1 MNFFRRYRFAL
12 VMAAL
17 LLGGLTL
24 FSVNAG
30 RDPSSSVTGRL
41 LLEILGPP
49 QRAVSAVGEWIGG
62 IWNRYFALVQ
72 VARQAEDL
80 KRQVA
85 SYRQQ
90 LTDLEE
96 LKLANQRLRALLSL
110 QEQISAPQV
119 AAQVVGVDP
128 TNYFRT
134 VIIDK
139 GSSDGVETQ
148 MPVINAQGVVGR
160 VIWSSAGYAKVLL
173 LVDHNAAMDVLVQ
186 RSRARGIVEGAGSD
200 TLRLK
205 YVLHAEDVSP
215 GDRLVATG
223 ADGVFPKGMLVGLVR
238 AVKQGG
244 KGVFQHIEVEPAV
257 NFDRLEE
264 VVVILHRRNFDDE

>member
-90 LTDLEE
+90 LTDMDE
-96 LKLANQRLRALLSL
+96 LRLSNQRLRALLSL
-110 QEQISAPQV
+110 KDQISYPQV

-128 TNYFRT
+128 TNFFRT

-139 GSSDGVETQ
+139 GSSDGVDTQ

-160 VIWSSAGYAKVLL
+160 IIWSSAHYAKVLL

-186 RSRARGIVEGAGSD
+186 RSRARGIVEGAGND

-205 YVLHAEDVSP
+205 YVQHAEDVSP

-223 ADGVFPKGMLVGLVR
+223 ADGVFPKGMLVGFVR
-238 AVKQGG
+238 AVKQEG

-264 VVVILHRRNFDDE
+264 VVVILHRRNFDE

>member
-41 LLEILGPP
+41 LLEIMGPP

-90 LTDLEE
+90 LTDVEE
-96 LKLANQRLRALLSL
+96 LRLANARLQALLSL
-110 QEQISAPQV
+110 KGQINAPQV

-139 GSSDGVETQ
+139 GSSDGVDTQ
-148 MPVINAQGVVGR
+148 MPVVNAQGVVGR
-160 VIWSSAGYAKVLL
+160 VIWASAGYAKVLL
-173 LVDHNAAMDVLVQ
+173 LVDPNAAMDVLVQ

-205 YVLHAEDVSP
+205 YVLHAEDVGP

-238 AVKQGG
+238 AVKQEG
-244 KGVFQHIEVEPAV
+244 KGVFQLIEVEPAV

-264 VVVILHRRNFDDE
+264 VVVILQRRDFDD

>member
-1 MNFFRRYRFAL
+1 
-12 VMAAL
+12 MAAL

-41 LLEILGPP
+41 FLEILGPP
-49 QRAVSAVGEWIGG
+49 QRVVNAAGEWISG
-62 IWNRYFALVQ
+62 IWSSYFALVQ
-72 VARQAEDL
+72 VSRQAEDL

-96 LKLANQRLRALLSL
+96 LKLADQRLRALLSL
-110 QEQISAPQV
+110 KKQLKTPQV
-119 AAQVVGVDP
+119 AAQVIGFDP

-139 GSSDGVETQ
+139 GQSDGVDTQ
-148 MPVINAQGVVGR
+148 MPVVNAYGVVGR
-160 VIWSSAGYAKVLL
+160 VILASANYAKVLL
-173 LVDHNAAMDVLVQ
+173 LVDPNAALDVLVQ
-186 RSRARGIVEGAGSD
+186 RSRARGIVEGAGND
-200 TLRLK
+200 TMRLK
-205 YVLHAEDVSP
+205 YMLHTEDVSA

-223 ADGVFPKGMLVGLVR
+223 ADGVFPKGVLVGLVR
-238 AVKQGG
+238 MVKQED
-244 KGVFQHIEVEPAV
+244 KGVFQYIEVEPAV
-257 NFDRLEE
+257 NFGRLEE
-264 VVVILHRRNFDDE
+264 VMIILQRRDFDD

>member
-30 RDPSSSVTGRL
+30 RDPSSSVSGRL

-49 QRAVSAVGEWIGG
+49 QRAVSAVGEWVGG
-62 IWNRYFALVQ
+62 FWNRYFALVQ

-90 LTDLEE
+90 LTDMEE
-96 LKLANQRLRALLSL
+96 LKLSNQRLQALLSL
-110 QEQISAPQV
+110 KSQLGSPQV

-128 TNYFRT
+128 TNFFRT

-160 VIWSSAGYAKVLL
+160 IIWSSAHYAKVLL

-205 YVLHAEDVSP
+205 YVQHAEDVSP

-238 AVKQGG
+238 AVKQEG

-264 VVVILHRRNFDDE
+264 VVVILHRRNFDE

>member
-1 MNFFRRYRFAL
+1 VNFFRRYRFAL

-30 RDPSSSVTGRL
+30 RDPSSSITGRL

-49 QRAVSAVGEWIGG
+49 QRAVSAAGEWIGG

-85 SYRQQ
+85 AYRQQ
-90 LTDLEE
+90 LTDMEE
-96 LKLANQRLRALLSL
+96 LKLANQRLQALLSL
-110 QEQISAPQV
+110 KDQISAPQV
-119 AAQVVGVDP
+119 AAQVVGADP

-139 GSSDGVETQ
+139 GSAHGVETQ
-148 MPVINAQGVVGR
+148 MPVVNAQGVVGR
-160 VIWSSAGYAKVLL
+160 VIWSSANYAKVLL
-173 LVDHNAAMDVLVQ
+173 LVDPNAAMDVLVQ

-238 AVKQGG
+238 AVKQEG

-264 VVVILHRRNFDDE
+264 VVVILHRRNFDD